1 MQIPSAH
8 RMSFPITQIVKSG
21 EKVGGDLLMCGVNL
35 DCFHL
40 IETSPNIREC
50 GIMAEDISS
59 IL

>member
-1 MQIPSAH
+1 
-8 RMSFPITQIVKSG
+8 MSFPITQIVKSG
-21 EKVGGDLLMCGVNL
+21 EKVGGDLLMRGVNL

>member
-1 MQIPSAH
+1 
-8 RMSFPITQIVKSG
+8 MSSSITQIVKSG
-21 EKVGGDLLMCGVNL
+21 EKVGGDLLLRGVNL

-40 IETSPNIREC
+40 TEPSLNIREC